1 MWSHNVSCS
10 PPFVKTLASFSY
22 KFFCKLHLLQIF
34 PVLSLLYSLLVFN
47 IGAVNQFTT
56 YGKMSLLSLIIEQST
71 VPCLIT
77 IP

>member
-1 MWSHNVSCS
+1 MWLHYVSCS
-10 PPFVKTLASFSY
+10 PPFVKTLVSFSY
-22 KFFCKLHLLQIF
+22 KCSCKLHLLRIF
-34 PVLSLLYSLLVFN
+34 PVLTLLYSLLVFN

-56 YGKMSLLSLIIEQST
+56 YAKMSLLSLIIEQST